1 MSLIN
6 VIDAIGREFGVE
18 IFGTKDEEVM
28 RVMINR
34 TLKRV
39 VRPSVKNP
47 TWSYEEVQ
55 ARKYHER

>member
-39 VRPSVKNP
+39 VRPSVKNQ

-55 ARKYHER
+55 